1 MLLYLGLIFVH
12 IDNNIKDILILG
24 EEPAQG
30 LDNNGI
36 NERKGFL
43 SVKSTKFIGSKQ
55 NTLE

>member
-1 MLLYLGLIFVH
+1 MRLFVH

-36 NERKGFL
+36 NESKGFL
-43 SVKSTKFIGSKQ
+43 SVMSAKFIGSNQ